1 MTTINIKWIG
11 TGSKTKGMQLNGNT
25 LSGDTY
31 GMREYIKTHWSGKWD
46 GATKT
51 WTVDGAKVVEM
62 INEKGW
68 GFCKMLEIATDVP
81 AYVQNHKTD
90 MQRGVW
96 QRGGELT
103 EDF

>member
-1 MTTINIKWIG
+1 MTTINIKC
-11 TGSKTKGMQLNGNT
+11 TSKMSKGLQLNGNT

-62 INEKGW
+62 IQAKEW
-68 GFCKMLEIATDVP
+68 GFCKVLEITNETP
-81 AYVQNHKTD
+81 ANVKTNKTD
-90 MQRGVW
+90 MQRGIW
-96 QRGGELT
+96 QRNGELT